1 MVDILRISWI
11 VRDRCCSPV
20 RSPRT
25 ETCDTGPTAGHLR
38 LVHRAPSP
46 GPSHVAAFWGATASP
61 PTRSV
66 GLLARPEA
74 SITQDRSLT
83 AIYESARLVHVL
95 NCRRAESR
103 AALTRI
109 TISINRSRTR
119 LGKPPWFPPWAEVRP
134 IPFPSVLDFSPSGPF
149 TKPPSF

>member
-1 MVDILRISWI
+1 MCAIGVVARFARPGQKPATLDLPLGIFARFIG
-11 VRDRCCSPV
+11 R
-20 RSPRT
+20 
-25 ETCDTGPTAGHLR
+25 
-38 LVHRAPSP
+38 PSP
-46 GPSHVAAFWGATASP
+46 DLPPVAAFWGATASP

-83 AIYESARLVHVL
+83 AIYESARLVHEL

-134 IPFPSVLDFSPSGPF
+134 IPLPSALDFSPSGPF